1 MNKFDKE
8 MTMKIKNAIA
18 FVTGANRGLG
28 LAFARELLKRGAT
41 KVYAGMRNPAGFSE
55 PGIVAIQ
62 LDVTDAASV
71 AAAAA
76 LTADT
81 TLLINNAG
89 IAHPTGST
97 LDPAGIDAGRAM
109 FETNYVGLI
118 RVSQAFAPHLSRNGG
133 GAVLNVLSYASWTS
147 GALLASYAATKSAA
161 WSYTNAFRGEVRAN
175 GTQVVGLHV
184 GFIDTD
190 MTQGFDV
197 EKSSPQQVVIIAL
210 DGVEAGLE
218 EVLADDATRELKQSL
233 SSPRA
238 LYLGELAAA

>member
-1 MNKFDKE
+1 
-8 MTMKIKNAIA
+8 MKIKNAIA

-28 LAFARELLKRGAT
+28 LAFARELVKRGAT
-41 KVYAGMRNPAGFSE
+41 KVYAGMRNTAGFSE
-55 PGIVAIQ
+55 PGIIAVQ

-89 IAHPTGST
+89 IAHVTGST

-118 RVSQAFAPHLSRNGG
+118 RVSQAFAPHLHANGG
-133 GAVLNVLSYASWTS
+133 GAVLNVLSYASWTA

-161 WSYTNAFRGEVRAN
+161 WSYTNAFRGEVRAH

-190 MTQGFDV
+190 MTQGFEV
-197 EKSSPQQVVIIAL
+197 EKSSPQQVAAIAL

-218 EVLADDATRELKQSL
+218 EVLADEATRELKQSL
-233 SSPRA
+233 SSSQA
-238 LYLGELAAA
+238 LYLGEPVPA

>member
-1 MNKFDKE
+1 

-76 LTADT
+76 LTGDT

-89 IAHPTGST
+89 IAHMTGST
-97 LDPAGIDAGRAM
+97 LDPAGIDSGRAM
-109 FETNYVGLI
+109 FETNYIGLI
-118 RVSQAFAPHLSRNGG
+118 RVSQAFAPHLRANGG
-133 GAVLNVLSYASWTS
+133 GAVLNVLSYASWTA
-147 GALLASYAATKSAA
+147 GPMLASYAATKSAA
-161 WSYTNAFRGEVRAN
+161 WSYTNAFRGEVREH
-175 GTQVVGLHV
+175 GTQVAGLHV

-197 EKSSPQQVVIIAL
+197 EKSSPQQVAIIAL
-210 DGVEAGLE
+210 DGLEAGLE

-233 SSPRA
+233 SSAQA
-238 LYLGELAAA
+238 LYLGEPVAA